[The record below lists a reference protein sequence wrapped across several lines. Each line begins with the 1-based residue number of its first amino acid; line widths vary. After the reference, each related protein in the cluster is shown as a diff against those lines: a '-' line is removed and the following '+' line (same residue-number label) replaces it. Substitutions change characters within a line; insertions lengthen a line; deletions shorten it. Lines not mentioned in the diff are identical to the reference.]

1 MTHDIIVSIYAC
13 HKAGDK
19 SKRGP
24 DSLDTYGAAAGV
36 SMLSTRPEGAYTLDQ
51 MLPDGWTVDGEVGGV
66 EQLTYRKRVTI
77 TLPEGVEYG
86 PYTID
91 ASTLTGLHSTQHT
104 STDGMGAT
112 VYAYVREARLMDDGE
127 TREQAIDRAIK
138 SGIMLAI
145 PTSTGG
151 RESVQADVVSVSG
164 MFGDTET
171 TPAAK

>member
-36 SMLSTRPEGAYTLDQ
+36 SMLSTRPEGAYTLAQ
-51 MLPDGWTVDGEVGGV
+51 MLPAGWTVDNEVGGIG
-66 EQLTYRKRVTI
+66 QAPHRKRVTI

-86 PYTID
+86 PYTIGT
-91 ASTLTGLHSTQHT
+91 ATLTGLHSTQHT

-112 VYAYVREARLMDDGE
+112 VYTYVKEARLMEPGE
-127 TREQAIDRAIK
+127 GREQAIDRAIK

-151 RESVQADVVSVSG
+151 RESIQADAVSVSD
-164 MFGDTET
+164 MFGD
-171 TPAAK
+171 